1 VEILAEVA
9 DNVPTLR
16 ADRVRM
22 PRALA
27 TFIGHAVR
35 VSESSAVHVQV
46 VPEGDG
52 VRFDVEVPGQRG
64 DAHKLE
70 ALLDPSPAL
79 GPSEHRGLALGLRL
93 ARSVVELHGGSVV
106 VTPLTGRGAVFSLFL
121 PSTDV
126 PDSRRSAPLS
136 RP

>member
-1 VEILAEVA
+1 MVRV
-9 DNVPTLR
+9 
-16 ADRVRM
+16 DRVRM

-35 VSESSAVHVQV
+35 VSELSAVHVQV
-46 VPEGDG
+46 VPEAEG
-52 VRFDVEVPGQRG
+52 VRFDVEVPGSRVDPQ
-64 DAHKLE
+64 KLE

-106 VTPLTGRGAVFSLFL
+106 VSALRGQGAVFSILL
-121 PSTDV
+121 PTGDAESRFTPPIST
-126 PDSRRSAPLS
+126 RS
-136 RP
+136 